1 VPIVISV
8 AGLIGAIVGAVLHS
22 PAGLVCGIML
32 IVVGWLTWI
41 TQDVTHRLIVKTAD
55 GEREALMSTD
65 REFVERVGAAVQ
77 RAKTAA
83 AAPKA

>member
-1 VPIVISV
+1 
-8 AGLIGAIVGAVLHS
+8 VLFS

-41 TQDVTHRLIVKTAD
+41 TQDITHRLMVKTAD

-65 REFVERVGAAVQ
+65 REFVERVSAAVQ